1 MESQPRSMKEHSE
14 FQGPLLTNNAR
25 RRSLES
31 CVSPFDPKATGR
43 KSKISRVGHE
53 RQRRLGDPFGGTF
66 AGPYAFLL
74 WQTEEWKNASE
85 TSCIYNKADGHPV

>member
-1 MESQPRSMKEHSE
+1 MESPPRSIKERSE

-66 AGPYAFLL
+66 AGPVRISSM
-74 WQTEEWKNASE
+74 TNGRMEECFGDKL
-85 TSCIYNKADGHPV
+85 HLQ